1 MENIV
6 NVEPR
11 KAHGK
16 GGARKLRET
25 GKIPGVL
32 YGHKEKALSFS
43 LDPHSFR
50 KKMTASGYGRNTVLS
65 VKGLEREVLA
75 LLKATQV
82 DPVRRDLLHVDLI
95 EVREDEAVTLKIPVV
110 FEGRASGVRAG
121 GSQQVL
127 RRQISV
133 RTTPLNIPKQL
144 VVDVTKMEIAET
156 CRAEDVKLPE
166 GVTLFSRA
174 KESLLTILAPKN
186 IEEAADEEAADES

>member
-11 KAHGK
+11 EAHGK
-16 GGARKLRET
+16 GGARKLRQT

-50 KKMTASGYGRNTVLS
+50 KQMMTSGHGRNTVLS

-75 LLKATQV
+75 LLKDTQV

-95 EVREDEAVTLKIPVV
+95 EVREDEAVTVKVPVV
-110 FEGRASGVRAG
+110 FEGRANGVRAG
-121 GSQQVL
+121 GNQQVL

-133 RTTPLNIPKQL
+133 NTTPLNIPQQL
-144 VVDVTKMEIAET
+144 VVDVTEMEIAQT
-156 CRAEDVKLPE
+156 CHAEDVVLPE
-166 GVTLFSRA
+166 GVTLQSRA

-186 IEEAADEEAADES
+186 VEVAADEEAAAES